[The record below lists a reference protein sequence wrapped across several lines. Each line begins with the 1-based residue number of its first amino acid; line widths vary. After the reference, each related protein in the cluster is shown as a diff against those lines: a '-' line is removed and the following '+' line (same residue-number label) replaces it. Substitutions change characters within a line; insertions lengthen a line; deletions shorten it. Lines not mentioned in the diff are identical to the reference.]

1 MAQLYYPLD
10 PSLVSEWPGPRD
22 GGSWWH
28 YGTDFAVGVG
38 TPLAA
43 SFDGQVV
50 FAGGDGASGQINGVW
65 ANGEGL
71 TVDIRRAD
79 GLIARYGHLSRI
91 DVQYGQWVTAGQI
104 IGLSGN
110 TGYTNGPHCHWELR
124 WDRAWSG
131 GAWAHPHNLGA
142 TALPKH
148 AAPAKPATAA
158 TPAVPKPP
166 RRSKKM
172 LMCYYPEAP
181 WTDSNGK
188 KQKGMWAVFGPGF
201 WLEIKTQRAAN
212 DIAKQLGFSA
222 FTTDGGGWAKFKR
235 VSQ

>member
-10 PSLVSEWPGPRD
+10 PALVSEWPGPRD

-50 FAGGDGASGQINGVW
+50 FAGGDGARGQINGVW

-71 TVDIRRAD
+71 TVDIRRSD

-110 TGYTNGPHCHWELR
+110 TGYTTGPHCHWELR

-131 GAWAHPHNLGA
+131 GAWAHPHDLGA
-142 TALPKH
+142 IALPKH
-148 AAPAKPATAA
+148 AAPAKPAAS
-158 TPAVPKPP
+158 TPK
-166 RRSKKM
+166 RKEHNM
-172 LMCYYPEAP
+172 LMAYYAHAG
-181 WTDSNGK
+181 GK
-188 KQKGMWAVFGPGF
+188 NVGQWLIFGPKF
-201 WLEIKTQRAAN
+201 QMILKTSVAA
-212 DIAKQLGFSA
+212 DAFAKQLGVTPFV
-222 FTTDGGGWAKFKR
+222 TDGGGWAKFLK
-235 VSQ
+235 VSK